1 MDPLLPVSNTRT
13 MQQSIAE
20 QSAQPK
26 FTMALFTFFA
36 AVGLALATV
45 GLFSVLSFL
54 VSRRT
59 REIGVRMAL
68 GAQRG
73 DVMRL
78 VLKDGG
84 RLAGLGILLGTI
96 ASVGAARVVRSQVDL
111 FQINSIDPVSFGAV
125 ILLLCLVALL
135 ASLLPAR
142 RAAKVDP
149 MVSLRHE

>member
-1 MDPLLPVSNTRT
+1 
-13 MQQSIAE
+13 
-20 QSAQPK
+20 
-26 FTMALFTFFA
+26 
-36 AVGLALATV
+36 
-45 GLFSVLSFL
+45 
-54 VSRRT
+54 
-59 REIGVRMAL
+59 
-68 GAQRG
+68 
-73 DVMRL
+73 VMRL

-125 ILLLCLVALL
+125 ILLLSMVALL

>member
-1 MDPLLPVSNTRT
+1 
-13 MQQSIAE
+13 
-20 QSAQPK
+20 
-26 FTMALFTFFA
+26 
-36 AVGLALATV
+36 
-45 GLFSVLSFL
+45 
-54 VSRRT
+54 
-59 REIGVRMAL
+59 
-68 GAQRG
+68 
-73 DVMRL
+73 MRL

-96 ASVGAARVVRSQVDL
+96 ASLGAARVVRSQVDL

-125 ILLLCLVALL
+125 ILLLSLVALL